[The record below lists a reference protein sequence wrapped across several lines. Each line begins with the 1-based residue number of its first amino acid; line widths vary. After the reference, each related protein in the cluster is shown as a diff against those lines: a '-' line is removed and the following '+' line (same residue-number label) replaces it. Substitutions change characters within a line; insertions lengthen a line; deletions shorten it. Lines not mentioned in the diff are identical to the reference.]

1 MNDDLF
7 IQHLENLINWCMDLN
22 PNADWTD
29 AYEAMSQKAYDTYG
43 DYLSYMNEQ
52 FSEDLAYSGA

>member
-1 MNDDLF
+1 MSDDLF
-7 IQHLENLINWCMDLN
+7 IQHLENLISRYMDLN
-22 PNADWTD
+22 PDADWTD
-29 AYEAMSQKAYDTYG
+29 AYEAMSQVAYDTYG